1 MLEGDGFVK
10 KFGGEFGDDFD
21 FFFLIIKKYFGGEL
35 SIDSVNFY
43 LVDYWFEDNSQ
54 DYIVEEWIYV
64 DLSIF
69 GNVDSL

>member
-1 MLEGDGFVK
+1 MEGFYVINGIYFYFSMLEGDGFVK

-43 LVDYWFEDNSQ
+43 LVDYWFEDNS
-54 DYIVEEWIYV
+54 
-64 DLSIF
+64 
-69 GNVDSL
+69 